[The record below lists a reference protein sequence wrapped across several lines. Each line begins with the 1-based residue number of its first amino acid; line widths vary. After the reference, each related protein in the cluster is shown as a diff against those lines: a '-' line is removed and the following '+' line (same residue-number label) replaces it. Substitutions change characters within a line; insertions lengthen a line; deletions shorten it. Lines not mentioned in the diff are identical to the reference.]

1 MNQIKTVPLPHKFK
15 VMAEYKRRIADRILE
30 RKVLGKGAVLIEGP
44 KWCGKTTTAKQL
56 AKSVLDLGDS
66 SVLKQSAQMIEI
78 SPKSLLEGATPRLID
93 EWQALPPIWDSIRSE
108 VDKRGEPSQFI
119 LTGSS
124 VLPDADETIHSGTGR
139 YAHVM
144 MRPMSLYESGESTG
158 SVSLRDLFDGKVP
171 DVQENSLEI
180 EDIAYLTCRGG
191 WPWAT
196 LISKNVAL
204 DQAFDYVDSVMKR
217 DIQRVDRV
225 KRSPERARLLMRS
238 YARNISQQ
246 VSYATIRKDMLS
258 NDASSLDED
267 TVADYI
273 KALKKLFV
281 IEDLAAWNPN
291 IRSKAA
297 IRTSET
303 RHFVDP
309 SIGTAAL
316 GLGPQDLINDLQ
328 SFGLFFEDMVVRD
341 LRVYAEA
348 LDGELYHYR
357 DSSGLECDTVLHR
370 RNGSYALLEVKIG
383 GEDKINEG
391 AASMIELANNI
402 DTDKMPA
409 PSFMAVIVGVGKYAY
424 RRKDG
429 VYVLPIGCLKD

>member
-1 MNQIKTVPLPHKFK
+1 
-15 VMAEYKRRIADRILE
+15 MARYKQRIADRILQ

-56 AKSVLDLGDS
+56 AKSFLDLGDS
-66 SVLKQSAQMIEI
+66 AILKQSTALIDI
-78 SPKSLLEGATPRLID
+78 SPQTLLKGDTPRLID
-93 EWQALPPIWDSIRSE
+93 EWQALPSIWDSIRSE
-108 VDKRGEPSQFI
+108 VDRRGEPSQFI

-124 VLPDADETIHSGTGR
+124 VLPEADETIHSGTGR
-139 YAHVM
+139 FATIK
-144 MRPMSLYESGESTG
+144 MRPMSLYESGESSGT
-158 SVSLRDLFDGKVP
+158 VSLKELFECDSIEVQQNDL
-171 DVQENSLEI
+171 EL

-196 LISKNVAL
+196 LISREVAL
-204 DQAFDYVDSVMKR
+204 DQAFDYFDSVVKK
-217 DIQRVDRV
+217 DILRVDKV
-225 KRSPERARLLMRS
+225 KRSAERAKLLLRS

-246 VSYATIRKDMLS
+246 VSYGTIRKDMLS
-258 NDASSLDED
+258 NDASTLDED

-297 IRTSET
+297 IRTSDT

-316 GLGPQDLINDLQ
+316 GLGPQDLINDLK
-328 SFGLFFEDMVVRD
+328 SFGFFFEDMVVRD

-357 DSSGLECDTVLHR
+357 DSNGLECDTVLHR
-370 RNGSYALLEVKIG
+370 RNGSYALLEVKLG
-383 GEDKINEG
+383 GEQNIEEG
-391 AASMIELANNI
+391 AMSMISLAKNI
-402 DTDKMPA
+402 DTDKTPS
-409 PSFMAVIVGVGKYAY
+409 PSFMAVIVGVGQYAY
-424 RRKDG
+424 QRKDG
-429 VYVLPIGCLKD
+429 VYVIPIGCLRD